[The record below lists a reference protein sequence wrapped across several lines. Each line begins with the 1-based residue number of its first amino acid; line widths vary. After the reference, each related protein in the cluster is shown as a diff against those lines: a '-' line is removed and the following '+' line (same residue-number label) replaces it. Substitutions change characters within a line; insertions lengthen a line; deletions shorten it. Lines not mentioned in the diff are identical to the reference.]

1 MLTGSG
7 HVTSGVTLDVDGRI
21 LHLVDFE
28 SMHLLNSHFSPQNS
42 QISLLTLTSGLLNVF
57 YPHFLAPA
65 RPLSPTRISSP
76 VGRNCL
82 FLV

>member
-42 QISLLTLTSGLLNVF
+42 QSSLFTLT
-57 YPHFLAPA
+57 
-65 RPLSPTRISSP
+65 
-76 VGRNCL
+76 
-82 FLV
+82 

>member
-28 SMHLLNSHFSPQNS
+28 SMHLLNPHFSPQNS
-42 QISLLTLTSGLLNVF
+42 QSSLLTLT
-57 YPHFLAPA
+57 
-65 RPLSPTRISSP
+65 
-76 VGRNCL
+76 
-82 FLV
+82 